1 MARAEPRRRSAD
13 RSMRRALVTPEGVDL
28 GIVLA
33 DAAPRAAAFVIDAII
48 MLVTM
53 VIVTIALGAGL
64 FRYHAQGGGAIAILW
79 LVFFFALR
87 NFYFILFEGGRR
99 AATPGK
105 RLNNLRVISR
115 DGTGLSIDQVIARN
129 LMREIE
135 VFLPLTV
142 LASRAADGTA
152 DTLTTVFG
160 LVWALIFTFFPLFN
174 RDRMR
179 IGDLLAGTGVIH
191 VPRRRLLDD
200 LATMQP
206 ASAPAFGFT
215 EAQFDAYGI
224 AELQRLEQ
232 VLRDQNDEACWVVA
246 RAIEQR
252 IGWKGDLRDARA
264 FLTAYYE
271 GLRAHLEREVLFG
284 VRRAD
289 KHGR

>member
-1 MARAEPRRRSAD
+1 MARADRRLRDMRRS
-13 RSMRRALVTPEGVDL
+13 LVTPEGVDL

-33 DAAPRAAAFVIDAII
+33 EASARAAAFVVDAMI

-53 VIVTIALGAGL
+53 IIVTIALAFGAL
-64 FRYHAQGGGAIAILW
+64 AYATSGGELILIGW
-79 LVFFFALR
+79 LLFFFLMR

-115 DGTGLSIDQVIARN
+115 DGSGLSIDQIIARN

-135 VFLPLTV
+135 VFLPLTL
-142 LASRAADGTA
+142 LASRAASGTA
-152 DTLTTVFG
+152 DALTSLFG
-160 LVWALIFTFFPLFN
+160 LGWALLFTFFPLFN
-174 RDRMR
+174 RDRLR
-179 IGDLLAGTGVIH
+179 IGDLLAGTAVIYA
-191 VPRRRLLDD
+191 PRRRLLDD
-200 LATMQP
+200 LVA
-206 ASAPAFGFT
+206 AAPPETARFRFT
-215 EAQFDAYGI
+215 DAQFDAYGI

-232 VLRDQNDEACWVVA
+232 VLRDGNEQAWWTVA
-246 RAIEQR
+246 RAIEGR
-252 IGWKGDLRDARA
+252 IGWTGRLDDPRA

-289 KHGR
+289 KNAR